1 MTKPKI
7 LIIDDDEEIRTQMK
21 WAVAAD
27 YQVALA
33 GDRKEAIERFREHRP
48 QVVLL
53 DLGLPPNPNDTTEGM
68 ASLAALLTLDRSAKI
83 IIISGQS
90 DRENAVRA
98 IGAGAYD
105 FLSKPLDVEQLRLL
119 LQRCV
124 FVSELER
131 DYRQLQDEERP
142 GMFEGILGSN
152 EKMEEVFKT
161 VGKVAKATVPVL
173 ILGESGT
180 GKEMIANAIHR
191 RSPFKN
197 KPFIAINCNAI
208 PENLIESELFGY
220 EKGSFTGANSQKI
233 GLIETAAG
241 GTLFLDEIGDLPP
254 PTQVKMLRFLQEKRI
269 QRVGGRQEIEVDARV
284 LAATHVD
291 LTAAIKEGRFR
302 EDLYFRLA
310 VVVCKLPP
318 LRDRGDDV
326 ILLAQDFLKNFGKQ
340 NGRENLSFDPQAL
353 KAIAR
358 YPWPG
363 NVRELQ
369 NRVQRAVIMADSRRI
384 TSEDLEI
391 VSSASAGETGIPF
404 NSGTRVDVSLAGG
417 LKEARETLERELVNQ
432 ALDRND
438 GNISAAAKD
447 LAVSRPTFYELMNK
461 LGISKEQA
469 D

>member
-1 MTKPKI
+1 MKPKI

-27 YQVALA
+27 YNVALA
-33 GDRKEAIERFREHRP
+33 GDRKEALERFREHRP

-53 DLGLPPNPNDTTEGM
+53 DLGLPPSPNDTTEGM
-68 ASLAALLTLDRSAKI
+68 ATLAALLTLDRSAKV

-90 DRENAVRA
+90 DRENAMRA

-105 FLSKPLDVEQLRLL
+105 FLSKPLDLEHLRLL

-161 VGKVAKATVPVL
+161 VGKVAKATAPVL

-191 RSPFKN
+191 RSAFKN

-254 PTQVKMLRFLQEKRI
+254 PVQVKLLRFLQEKRI
-269 QRVGGRQEIEVDARV
+269 QRVGGRQEIEVDTRV

-291 LTAAIKEGRFR
+291 LTTAIREGRFR

-310 VVVCKLPP
+310 VIVCKLPP

-326 ILLAQDFLKNFGKQ
+326 ILLARDFLQRFGKQ

-369 NRVQRAVIMADSRRI
+369 NRIQRAVIMADSRRI
-384 TSEDLEI
+384 SCEDLEI
-391 VSSASAGETGIPF
+391 DPSPGGGEAGIPV
-404 NSGTRVDVSLAGG
+404 NAGTKVDVSQAGG

-432 ALDRND
+432 AMDRND
-438 GNISAAAKD
+438 GNITAAAKD
-447 LAVSRPTFYELMNK
+447 LGISRPTFYELMNK
-461 LGISKEQA
+461 LGISKE
-469 D
+469 

>member
-33 GDRKEAIERFREHRP
+33 EDRKEAIERFSEHRP

-68 ASLAALLTLDRSAKI
+68 ATLAALLTLDRSAKI

-105 FLSKPLDVEQLRLL
+105 FLSKPLDVEQLRQL

-131 DYRQLQDEERP
+131 EYRQLQDEERP
-142 GMFEGILGSN
+142 GMFEGMLGSN
-152 EKMEEVFKT
+152 EKMEEVFKI
-161 VGKVAKATVPVL
+161 VGKVSKATAPVL

-191 RSPFKN
+191 RSPFSK
-197 KPFIAINCNAI
+197 KPFVAINCNAI

-254 PTQVKMLRFLQEKRI
+254 PMQVKMLRFLQEKRI
-269 QRVGGRQEIEVDARV
+269 QRVGGRQEIEVDVRV

-318 LRDRGDDV
+318 LRERGDDV
-326 ILLAQDFLKNFGKQ
+326 ILLAQDFLKRFGKQ
-340 NGRENLSFDPQAL
+340 NGRDNLSFDPQAL
-353 KAIAR
+353 KAISR

-369 NRVQRAVIMADSRRI
+369 NRIQRSVIMTDGRRI
-384 TSEDLEI
+384 TCEDLEI
-391 VSSASAGETGIPF
+391 PIGAGGGDTGTPMAAGTTGDVSS
-404 NSGTRVDVSLAGG
+404 AGG
-417 LKEARETLERELVNQ
+417 LKEARENVERELVNQ
-432 ALDRND
+432 ALERTD
-438 GNISAAAKD
+438 GNISAAAKE
-447 LAVSRPTFYELMNK
+447 LGVSRPTLYELMNK
-461 LGISKEQA
+461 LGITK

>member
-1 MTKPKI
+1 MKPKI
-7 LIIDDDEEIRTQMK
+7 LIVDDDEEIRTQMK

-27 YQVALA
+27 YHVALA
-33 GDRKEAIERFREHRP
+33 GDRQEAIEVFRAHGP

-53 DLGLPPNPNDTTEGM
+53 DLGLPPSPNDTSEGM
-68 ASLAALLTLDRSAKI
+68 ATLAALLTLDRSAKV

-105 FLSKPLDVEQLRLL
+105 FLSKPMDVEQLRLL

-142 GMFEGILGSN
+142 GMFEGILGSHP
-152 EKMEEVFKT
+152 KMDEVFKT
-161 VGKVAKATVPVL
+161 VGKVAKATAPVL

-180 GKEMIANAIHR
+180 GKEMVANAIHR

-220 EKGSFTGANSQKI
+220 EKGSFTGANTQKI

-254 PTQVKMLRFLQEKRI
+254 PVQVKMLRFLQEKRI
-269 QRVGGRQEIEVDARV
+269 QRVGGRHEIEVDVRV

-291 LTAAIKEGRFR
+291 LTKAIEQGRFR

-310 VVVCKLPP
+310 VVTCKLPP
-318 LRDRGDDV
+318 LRERGDDV
-326 ILLAQDFLKNFGKQ
+326 VLLAQDFLKRFGKQ

-369 NRVQRAVIMADSRRI
+369 NRIQRAVIMADNRRI
-384 TSEDLEI
+384 GCEDLEI
-391 VSSASAGETGIPF
+391 ENSTGSRDACPSST
-404 NSGTRVDVSLAGG
+404 VDAAQGGG
-417 LKEARETLERELVNQ
+417 LKEARETLERELVSQ
-432 ALDRND
+432 ALERND
-438 GNISAAAKD
+438 RNISAAAKE
-447 LAVSRPTFYELMNK
+447 LGVSRPTFYELMNK
-461 LGISKEQA
+461 LGISK

>member
-1 MTKPKI
+1 MKPKI

-21 WAVAAD
+21 WAVAAE
-27 YQVALA
+27 YNVALA

-68 ASLAALLTLDRSAKI
+68 ATLAALFTLDRSAKI
-83 IIISGQS
+83 IIVSGQS
-90 DRENAVRA
+90 DRENAMRA

-105 FLSKPLDVEQLRLL
+105 FLSKPLDLGQLHLL

-131 DYRQLQDEERP
+131 DYRQLKNEERP

-152 EKMEEVFKT
+152 EKMEEVFKI
-161 VGKVAKATVPVL
+161 VGKVAKASAPVL

-191 RSPFKN
+191 RSPFKD
-197 KPFIAINCNAI
+197 KPFVAINCNAI

-254 PTQVKMLRFLQEKRI
+254 PVQVKMLRFLQEKRI

-291 LTAAIKEGRFR
+291 LTNAIKEGRFR

-318 LRDRGDDV
+318 LRDRGEDI
-326 ILLAQDFLKNFGKQ
+326 ILLAKDFLMRFGKQ
-340 NGRENLSFDPQAL
+340 NGCDNLSFDSQAI
-353 KAIAR
+353 KAIASH
-358 YPWPG
+358 PWPG

-369 NRVQRAVIMADSRRI
+369 NRIQRAVIMADSRRI
-384 TSEDLEI
+384 SCEDLEI
-391 VSSASAGETGIPF
+391 VSVSVSKESGNSVNAGTK
-404 NSGTRVDVSLAGG
+404 VDVSQAGG

-432 ALDRND
+432 SLDRNE

-447 LAVSRPTFYELMNK
+447 LGISRPTFYELMNK
-461 LGISKEQA
+461 LGISK

>member
-1 MTKPKI
+1 MTKPRI
-7 LIIDDDEEIRTQMK
+7 LIIDDEEEIRTQMK

-27 YQVALA
+27 YDVALA
-33 GDRKEAIERFREHRP
+33 GDRVEAIKGFREHRP

-68 ASLAALLTLDRSAKI
+68 ATLAALLTLDRRAKI

-131 DYRQLQDEERP
+131 DYRQMQDEERP
-142 GMFEGILGSN
+142 GIFEGMLGSN

-161 VGKVAKATVPVL
+161 VGKVAKATAPVL

-191 RSPFKN
+191 RSPFMD
-197 KPFIAINCNAI
+197 KPFVAINCNAI

-220 EKGSFTGANSQKI
+220 EKGAFTGANSQKI

-254 PTQVKMLRFLQEKRI
+254 AMQVKMLRFLQEKRV
-269 QRVGGRQEIEVDARV
+269 QRVGGRQEIEVDVRV

-318 LRDRGDDV
+318 LRERGDDV
-326 ILLAQDFLKNFGKQ
+326 ILLAQDFLKRFGKQ
-340 NGRENLSFDPQAL
+340 NGHDDLAFDSEAL
-353 KAIAR
+353 KAIAS

-369 NRVQRAVIMADSRRI
+369 NRIQRSVIMADSRWI
-384 TSEDLEI
+384 TCGDLEI
-391 VSSASAGETGIPF
+391 PPATDIGESSMPSNAGIQ
-404 NSGTRVDVSLAGG
+404 VDVSPAAG
-417 LKEARETLERELVNQ
+417 LKEARESLERELVSQ
-432 ALDRND
+432 ALERTD
-438 GNISAAAKD
+438 GNISAAAKE
-447 LAVSRPTFYELMNK
+447 LGISRPTLYELMGK
-461 LGISKEQA
+461 LGISKE
-469 D
+469 

>member
-1 MTKPKI
+1 MKPKI

-27 YQVALA
+27 YHVALA
-33 GDRKEAIERFREHRP
+33 GDRLEAIEVFRTHGP

-53 DLGLPPNPNDTTEGM
+53 DLGLPPSPNDTSEGM
-68 ASLAALLTLDRSAKI
+68 ATLAALLTLDRSAKI

-90 DRENAVRA
+90 DRDNAVRA

-105 FLSKPLDVEQLRLL
+105 FLSKPMDVEQLRLL

-142 GMFEGILGSN
+142 GLFEGILGSHP
-152 EKMEEVFKT
+152 KMEEVFKI
-161 VGKVAKATVPVL
+161 VGKVAKATAPVL

-180 GKEMIANAIHR
+180 GKEMVANAIHR

-254 PTQVKMLRFLQEKRI
+254 PVQVKMLRFLQEKRI
-269 QRVGGRQEIEVDARV
+269 QRVGGRQEIEVDVRV

-291 LTAAIKEGRFR
+291 LTKAIEQGRFR

-310 VVVCKLPP
+310 VVTCKLPP
-318 LRDRGDDV
+318 LRERGDDV
-326 ILLAQDFLKNFGKQ
+326 VLLAQDFLKRFGKQ
-340 NGRENLSFDPQAL
+340 NGRENLSFEPQAL

-369 NRVQRAVIMADSRRI
+369 NRIQRAVIMADSRRI
-384 TSEDLEI
+384 CCEDLEI
-391 VSSASAGETGIPF
+391 ETSTGSRETGPSSTIDL
-404 NSGTRVDVSLAGG
+404 SQGGG
-417 LKEARETLERELVNQ
+417 LKEARETVERELVSQ
-432 ALDRND
+432 ALERNYR
-438 GNISAAAKD
+438 NVTAAARE
-447 LAVSRPTFYELMNK
+447 LGVSRPTFYELMNK
-461 LGISKEQA
+461 LGISK

>member
-1 MTKPKI
+1 MTKPRI

-27 YQVALA
+27 YQVAMA
-33 GDRKEAIERFREHRP
+33 GDRVEAIERFREHRP

-68 ASLAALLTLDRSAKI
+68 ATLAALLTLDRNAKI

-131 DYRQLQDEERP
+131 NYRQMQDEERP
-142 GMFEGILGSN
+142 GIFEGMLGSN
-152 EKMEEVFKT
+152 EKMEEVFRT
-161 VGKVAKATVPVL
+161 VGKVAKATAPVL

-191 RSPFKN
+191 RSPFKD
-197 KPFIAINCNAI
+197 KPFVAINCNAI

-254 PTQVKMLRFLQEKRI
+254 PMQVKMLRFLQEKRI
-269 QRVGGRQEIEVDARV
+269 QRVGGRQEIEVDVRV

-318 LRDRGDDV
+318 LRERGDDV
-326 ILLAQDFLKNFGKQ
+326 ILLAQDFLKRFGKQ
-340 NGRENLSFDPQAL
+340 NGRDNLAFDSQAL
-353 KAIAR
+353 KAIASH
-358 YPWPG
+358 PWPG

-369 NRVQRAVIMADSRRI
+369 NRIQRSVIMADSRWI
-384 TSEDLEI
+384 TCGDLEI
-391 VSSASAGETGIPF
+391 SPATDIGETSIPSNTGIK
-404 NSGTRVDVSLAGG
+404 VDISQAVG

-432 ALDRND
+432 ALERTD
-438 GNISAAAKD
+438 GNISAAAKE
-447 LAVSRPTFYELMNK
+447 LGVSRPTLYELMNK
-461 LGISKEQA
+461 LGITN

>member
-27 YQVALA
+27 YDVALA
-33 GDRKEAIERFREHRP
+33 GDRKQAIERFREHRP

-53 DLGLPPNPNDTTEGM
+53 DLGLPPSPNDTTEGM
-68 ASLAALLTLDRSAKI
+68 ATLAALLTLDRNAKI

-90 DRENAVRA
+90 DRENAMRA

-105 FLSKPLDVEQLRLL
+105 FLSKPLDLEHFRLL

-161 VGKVAKATVPVL
+161 VGKVAKATAPVL

-180 GKEMIANAIHR
+180 GKEMIATAIHR
-191 RSPFKN
+191 RSAFKD

-254 PTQVKMLRFLQEKRI
+254 PVQVKLLRFLQEKRI

-310 VVVCKLPP
+310 VIVCKLPP
-318 LRDRGDDV
+318 LRERGDDV
-326 ILLAQDFLKNFGKQ
+326 ILLARDFLQRFGKQ

-353 KAIAR
+353 KAIAC

-369 NRVQRAVIMADSRRI
+369 NRIQRAVIMADSRRI
-384 TSEDLEI
+384 SCEDLEI
-391 VSSASAGETGIPF
+391 APSPGGGEAGIPV
-404 NSGTRVDVSLAGG
+404 NAGTKVDASQSGG

-432 ALDRND
+432 ALERNE

-447 LAVSRPTFYELMNK
+447 LGVSRPTFYELMNK
-461 LGISKEQA
+461 LGISK

>member
-27 YQVALA
+27 YQVAMA
-33 GDRKEAIERFREHRP
+33 GDRMEAIERFREHRP

-68 ASLAALLTLDRSAKI
+68 ATLAALLTLDRSAKI

-105 FLSKPLDVEQLRLL
+105 FLSKPLDVEQLRML

-142 GMFEGILGSN
+142 GMFEGMLGSN
-152 EKMEEVFKT
+152 EKMEEVFRT
-161 VGKVAKATVPVL
+161 VGKVAKATAPVL

-191 RSPFKN
+191 RSPFSK
-197 KPFIAINCNAI
+197 KPFVAINCNAI

-254 PTQVKMLRFLQEKRI
+254 PMQVKMLRFLQEKRI
-269 QRVGGRQEIEVDARV
+269 QRVGGRQEIEVDVRV

-318 LRDRGDDV
+318 LRERGDDV
-326 ILLAQDFLKNFGKQ
+326 ILLAQDFLKRFGKQ
-340 NGRENLSFDPQAL
+340 NGRDNLAFNSQAL

-369 NRVQRAVIMADSRRI
+369 NRIQRSVIMADSRWI
-384 TSEDLEI
+384 TCEDLEI
-391 VSSASAGETGIPF
+391 ALASGMGEAPIPTNPGIK
-404 NSGTRVDVSLAGG
+404 VDLSQAGG
-417 LKEARETLERELVNQ
+417 LKEARETLERELVSQ
-432 ALDRND
+432 ALERTD
-438 GNISAAAKD
+438 GNISAAAKE
-447 LAVSRPTFYELMNK
+447 LGVSRPTLYELMNK
-461 LGISKEQA
+461 LGIAKG
-469 D
+469 

>member
-1 MTKPKI
+1 MTKPRI
-7 LIIDDDEEIRTQMK
+7 LIIDDEEEIRTQMK

-27 YQVALA
+27 YNVALA
-33 GDRKEAIERFREHRP
+33 GDRVEAIKCFREHRP

-68 ASLAALLTLDRSAKI
+68 ATLAALLTLDRRAKI

-131 DYRQLQDEERP
+131 DYRQMQDEERP
-142 GMFEGILGSN
+142 GMFEGMLGSN

-161 VGKVAKATVPVL
+161 VGKVAKATAPVL

-191 RSPFKN
+191 RSPFKD
-197 KPFIAINCNAI
+197 KPFVAINCNAI

-254 PTQVKMLRFLQEKRI
+254 PMQVKMLRFLQEKRI
-269 QRVGGRQEIEVDARV
+269 QRVGGRQEIEVDVRV

-291 LTAAIKEGRFR
+291 LAAAIKEGRFR

-318 LRDRGDDV
+318 LRERGDDI
-326 ILLAQDFLKNFGKQ
+326 ILLAQDFLKRFGNQ
-340 NGRENLSFDPQAL
+340 NGQDDLAFDSEAL
-353 KAIAR
+353 KAIAS

-369 NRVQRAVIMADSRRI
+369 NRIQRSVIMADSRWI
-384 TSEDLEI
+384 TCGDLEI
-391 VSSASAGETGIPF
+391 PPATGIGESSMPS
-404 NSGTRVDVSLAGG
+404 NAGIKVGISQSAG
-417 LKEARETLERELVNQ
+417 LKEARESLERELVNQ
-432 ALDRND
+432 ALERTD
-438 GNISAAAKD
+438 GNISAAAKE
-447 LAVSRPTFYELMNK
+447 LGISRPTLYELMNK
-461 LGISKEQA
+461 LGISKE
-469 D
+469 

>member
-1 MTKPKI
+1 MKPKI

-27 YQVALA
+27 YDVALA
-33 GDRKEAIERFREHRP
+33 GDRKQALERFREHRP
-48 QVVLL
+48 RVALL
-53 DLGLPPNPNDTTEGM
+53 DLGLPPSPNDTSEGM
-68 ASLAALLTLDRSAKI
+68 ATLAALLTLDRSAKV

-90 DRENAVRA
+90 DRDNAVRA

-105 FLSKPLDVEQLRLL
+105 FLSKPVDVEQLRLL
-119 LQRCV
+119 LQRCF

-131 DYRQLQDEERP
+131 DYRQLQDKEHP

-161 VGKVAKATVPVL
+161 VGKVAKASVPVL

-197 KPFIAINCNAI
+197 KPFVAINCNAI

-254 PTQVKMLRFLQEKRI
+254 PVQVKLLRFLQEKRI

-291 LTAAIKEGRFR
+291 LSAAIKERSFR

-310 VVVCKLPP
+310 VVVCKLPA

-326 ILLAQDFLKNFGKQ
+326 ILLAQDFLKRFGKQ
-340 NGRENLSFDPQAL
+340 NGREDLSFDPPAL
-353 KAIAR
+353 KAISR

-369 NRVQRAVIMADSRRI
+369 NRIQRSVIMADSRRI
-384 TSEDLEI
+384 TCEDLEI
-391 VSSASAGETGIPF
+391 PNGSSEGEAGTPF
-404 NSGTRVDVSLAGG
+404 TAGTTVDVSQAGG
-417 LKEARETLERELVNQ
+417 LKEAREALERELVNQ
-432 ALDRND
+432 ALERSD
-438 GNISAAAKD
+438 GNISAAAKE
-447 LAVSRPTFYELMNK
+447 LGVSRPTFYELMNK
-461 LGISKEQA
+461 LGISKG
-469 D
+469 

>member
-1 MTKPKI
+1 MTKPRI

-21 WAVAAD
+21 WAVAAE
-27 YQVALA
+27 YQVAMA
-33 GDRKEAIERFREHRP
+33 GNRKEAVERFREHRP

-68 ASLAALLTLDRSAKI
+68 ATLAALLTLDRSAKI

-105 FLSKPLDVEQLRLL
+105 FLSKPLDVEQLRQL

-131 DYRQLQDEERP
+131 EYRQLQDEERP

-161 VGKVAKATVPVL
+161 VGQVAKATAPVL

-197 KPFIAINCNAI
+197 KPFVAINCNAI

-220 EKGSFTGANSQKI
+220 EKGSFTGANTQKI

-254 PTQVKMLRFLQEKRI
+254 PVQVKMLRFLQEKRI
-269 QRVGGRQEIEVDARV
+269 QRVGGRQEIEVDVRV

-291 LTAAIKEGRFR
+291 LTDAIKDGRFR

-318 LRDRGDDV
+318 LRERGDDI
-326 ILLAQDFLKNFGKQ
+326 ILLAQDFLKRFGKQ

-358 YPWPG
+358 HPWPG

-369 NRVQRAVIMADSRRI
+369 NRIQRSVIMADGRRI
-384 TSEDLEI
+384 TCEDLEI
-391 VSSASAGETGIPF
+391 PSIADLADKGSPMAAGTA
-404 NSGTRVDVSLAGG
+404 VDLSLAGG
-417 LKEARETLERELVNQ
+417 LKEAREALERELVNQ
-432 ALDRND
+432 ALERTD
-438 GNISAAAKD
+438 GNISAAAKE
-447 LAVSRPTFYELMNK
+447 LGVSRPTFYELMNK
-461 LGISKEQA
+461 LGITK

>member
-1 MTKPKI
+1 MKPKI

-21 WAVAAD
+21 WALAAD
-27 YQVALA
+27 YEVALA
-33 GDRKEAIERFREHRP
+33 GDRQESIEVFRTHCP

-53 DLGLPPNPNDTTEGM
+53 DLGLPPSPNDITEGM
-68 ASLAALLTLDRSAKI
+68 ATLAALLTLDRSAKV

-105 FLSKPLDVEQLRLL
+105 FLSKPMDVAQLRLL

-124 FVSELER
+124 FVSALER

-152 EKMEEVFKT
+152 EKMEEVFRI
-161 VGKVAKATVPVL
+161 VGKVAKATAPVL

-180 GKEMIANAIHR
+180 GKEMVANAIHR

-197 KPFIAINCNAI
+197 KPFVAINCNAI

-220 EKGSFTGANSQKI
+220 EKGAFTGANTQKI

-254 PTQVKMLRFLQEKRI
+254 PVQVKMLRFLQEKRI

-291 LTAAIKEGRFR
+291 LGKAIEEGRFR

-318 LRDRGDDV
+318 LRERGDDV
-326 ILLAQDFLKNFGKQ
+326 ILLAQDFLKRFGKQ
-340 NGRENLSFDPQAL
+340 NGRENLSFEPQAL

-369 NRVQRAVIMADSRRI
+369 NRIQRAVIMADSRRI
-384 TSEDLEI
+384 RSEDLEI
-391 VSSASAGETGIPF
+391 ESVSGSREAGPPATDLSQG
-404 NSGTRVDVSLAGG
+404 GG
-417 LKEARETLERELVNQ
+417 LKEARETLERELVSQ
-432 ALDRND
+432 ALERND
-438 GNISAAAKD
+438 RNISASAKE
-447 LAVSRPTFYELMNK
+447 LGVSRPTFYELMNK
-461 LGISKEQA
+461 LGISK

>member
-1 MTKPKI
+1 MKPKI
-7 LIIDDDEEIRTQMK
+7 LIVDDDEEIRTQMK

-27 YQVALA
+27 YDVALA
-33 GDRKEAIERFREHRP
+33 GDRAEAIAAAQAHRP

-53 DLGLPPNPNDTTEGM
+53 DLGLPPSPNDTSEGM
-68 ASLAALLTLDRSAKI
+68 ATLAALLTLDRSAKI

-105 FLSKPLDVEQLRLL
+105 FLSKPMDLEQLRML
-119 LQRCV
+119 LQRCI

-152 EKMEEVFKT
+152 EKMEEVFRI
-161 VGKVAKATVPVL
+161 VGKVAKATAPVL

-180 GKEMIANAIHR
+180 GKEMVANAIHR

-197 KPFIAINCNAI
+197 KPFVAINRNAI

-220 EKGSFTGANSQKI
+220 EKGAFTGANSQKI

-254 PTQVKMLRFLQEKRI
+254 PMQVKMLRFLQEKRI
-269 QRVGGRQEIEVDARV
+269 QRIGGRQEIEVDVRV

-291 LTAAIKEGRFR
+291 LGKAIEDGRFR

-318 LRDRGDDV
+318 LRERGDDV
-326 ILLAQDFLKNFGKQ
+326 ILLAQDFLKRFGKQ
-340 NGRENLSFDPQAL
+340 NGRENLSFEPLAL

-369 NRVQRAVIMADSRRI
+369 NRIQRAVIMADSRRI
-384 TSEDLEI
+384 CSGDLELENAPG
-391 VSSASAGETGIPF
+391 SRAGSPPSTLDPAQG
-404 NSGTRVDVSLAGG
+404 GG
-417 LKEARETLERELVNQ
+417 LKEARETLERELVSQ
-432 ALDRND
+432 ALDRSD
-438 GNISAAAKD
+438 GNISAAAKE
-447 LAVSRPTFYELMNK
+447 LGVSRPTFYELMSK
-461 LGISKEQA
+461 LGITK

>member
-1 MTKPKI
+1 MKPKI

-27 YQVALA
+27 YNVALA
-33 GDRKEAIERFREHRP
+33 GDRKEAIERFREHGP

-68 ASLAALLTLDRSAKI
+68 ATLAALLTLDRNAKVI
-83 IIISGQS
+83 IVSGQS
-90 DRENAVRA
+90 DRDNAMRA

-105 FLSKPLDVEQLRLL
+105 FLSKPLDLEQLRLL

-161 VGKVAKATVPVL
+161 VGKVAKATAPVL

-180 GKEMIANAIHR
+180 GKEMVANAIHR

-254 PTQVKMLRFLQEKRI
+254 PVQVKMLRFLQEKRI

-291 LTAAIKEGRFR
+291 LTTAIKEGRFR

-318 LRDRGDDV
+318 LRERGDDV
-326 ILLAQDFLKNFGKQ
+326 ILLAQDFLKRFGKQ

-358 YPWPG
+358 HPWPG

-369 NRVQRAVIMADSRRI
+369 NRVQRAVIMADNRRI
-384 TSEDLEI
+384 TCEDLEI
-391 VSSASAGETGIPF
+391 ASASAAGEAGIPF
-404 NSGTRVDVSLAGG
+404 NAGTRVDVSQAGG

-432 ALDRND
+432 ALERND
-438 GNISAAAKD
+438 GNISAAAKE
-447 LAVSRPTFYELMNK
+447 LGVSRPTFYELMNK
-461 LGISKEQA
+461 LGISK

>member
-1 MTKPKI
+1 MKPKI

-21 WAVAAD
+21 WAVATE
-27 YQVALA
+27 YNVALA
-33 GDRKEAIERFREHRP
+33 GAREEAIERFREHRP

-68 ASLAALLTLDRSAKI
+68 ATLAALLSLDRNAKI
-83 IIISGQS
+83 IIVSGQS
-90 DRENAVRA
+90 DRENAMRA

-105 FLSKPLDVEQLRLL
+105 FLSKPLDLEQLHLL

-131 DYRQLQDEERP
+131 DYRQLKDEERP
-142 GMFEGILGSN
+142 GIFEGILGSN
-152 EKMEEVFKT
+152 EKMEEVFRI
-161 VGKVAKATVPVL
+161 VGKVAKATAPVL

-191 RSPFKN
+191 RSSVKD

-254 PTQVKMLRFLQEKRI
+254 PVQVKMLRFLQEKRI

-310 VVVCKLPP
+310 VVTCKLPP

-326 ILLAQDFLKNFGKQ
+326 ILLAQDFLKRFGKQ
-340 NGRENLSFDPQAL
+340 NGCESLSFDPQAL
-353 KAIAR
+353 RAIAR

-369 NRVQRAVIMADSRRI
+369 NRIQRAVIMADSRRI
-384 TSEDLEI
+384 SCEDLEI
-391 VSSASAGETGIPF
+391 GSTEASGEVGFPVNAGTK
-404 NSGTRVDVSLAGG
+404 VDISQAGG

-432 ALDRND
+432 ALERNE

-447 LAVSRPTFYELMNK
+447 LGISRPTFYELMNK
-461 LGISKEQA
+461 LGISK

>member
-27 YQVALA
+27 YDVALA
-33 GDRKEAIERFREHRP
+33 GDRREAIQCFREHRP

-68 ASLAALLTLDRSAKI
+68 STLAALLTLDRSAKI

-119 LQRCV
+119 LQRCF

-161 VGKVAKATVPVL
+161 VGKVAKATAPVL

-197 KPFIAINCNAI
+197 KPFVAINCNAI

-220 EKGSFTGANSQKI
+220 EKGSFTGANTQKI

-254 PTQVKMLRFLQEKRI
+254 PMQVKMLRFLQEKRI
-269 QRVGGRQEIEVDARV
+269 QRVGGRQEIEVDVRV

-291 LTAAIKEGRFR
+291 LTDAIKEGRFR

-318 LRDRGDDV
+318 LRERGDDI
-326 ILLAQDFLKNFGKQ
+326 ILLAQDFLKRFGKQ
-340 NGRENLSFDPQAL
+340 NGRENLAFDPQAL
-353 KAIAR
+353 KAIAS

-369 NRVQRAVIMADSRRI
+369 NRVQRAVIMADGRRI
-384 TSEDLEI
+384 TCEDLEI
-391 VSSASAGETGIPF
+391 PSITGVGDAAPPIAAGT
-404 NSGTRVDVSLAGG
+404 TVDVSLAGG
-417 LKEARETLERELVNQ
+417 LKEAREALERELVNQ
-432 ALDRND
+432 ALEKTD
-438 GNISAAAKD
+438 GNISAAAKE
-447 LAVSRPTFYELMNK
+447 LGVSRPTFYELMNK
-461 LGISKEQA
+461 LGISK

>member
-1 MTKPKI
+1 MKPKV

-21 WAVAAD
+21 WAVAAEYD
-27 YQVALA
+27 VALA
-33 GDRKEAIERFREHRP
+33 GDRVEALARFREQGP

-53 DLGLPPNPNDTTEGM
+53 DLGLPPSPNDTTEGM
-68 ASLAALLTLDRSAKI
+68 AVLAGLLALDRSTKV

-105 FLSKPLDVEQLRLL
+105 FLCKPVDVEQLRLL

-124 FVSELER
+124 FVSDLENE
-131 DYRQLQDEERP
+131 YRNLQNEARP
-142 GMFEGILGSN
+142 DMFEGILGRSA
-152 EKMEEVFKT
+152 KMQEVFKT
-161 VGKVAKATVPVL
+161 VEKVAKASAPIL

-197 KPFIAINCNAI
+197 KPFVAINCNAI

-220 EKGSFTGANSQKI
+220 EKGAFTGATSQRI

-254 PTQVKMLRFLQEKRI
+254 PVQVKLLRFLQEKRI
-269 QRVGGRQEIEVDARV
+269 QRVGGRKEIEVDARV

-291 LTAAIKEGRFR
+291 LTKAIAEGRFR

-310 VVVCKLPP
+310 VVVCKLPA
-318 LRDRGDDV
+318 LRERGEDV
-326 ILLAQDFLKNFGKQ
+326 VLLAKDFLDRFGKQ
-340 NGRENLSFDPQAL
+340 HGRDDLSFDPQAL
-353 KAIAR
+353 TAISRAS
-358 YPWPG
+358 WPG

-369 NRVQRAVIMADSRRI
+369 NRIHRAVIMADEGRI
-384 TSEDLEI
+384 SLEDLEL
-391 VSSASAGETGIPF
+391 AETRSEGPGI
-404 NSGTRVDVSLAGG
+404 GTPVGGAG
-417 LKEARETLERELVNQ
+417 LKEAREQVEREMLLQ
-432 ALDRND
+432 AFDRN
-438 GNISAAAKD
+438 GRNISATAKE
-447 LAVSRPTFYELMNK
+447 LGVSRPTIYELMNK
-461 LGISKEQA
+461 LGISKE
-469 D
+469 

>member
-1 MTKPKI
+1 MKPKI

-27 YQVALA
+27 YHVALA
-33 GDRKEAIERFREHRP
+33 GDRQEAIEVFRAHGP

-53 DLGLPPNPNDTTEGM
+53 DLGLPPSPNDTSEGM
-68 ASLAALLTLDRSAKI
+68 ATLAALLTLDRSAKV

-90 DRENAVRA
+90 DRDNAVRA

-105 FLSKPLDVEQLRLL
+105 FLSKPMDVEQLRLL

-142 GMFEGILGSN
+142 GMFEGILGSHP
-152 EKMEEVFKT
+152 KMEEVFKI
-161 VGKVAKATVPVL
+161 VGKVAKATAPVL

-220 EKGSFTGANSQKI
+220 EKGSFTGANTQKI

-241 GTLFLDEIGDLPP
+241 GTLFLDEIGDLPSP
-254 PTQVKMLRFLQEKRI
+254 VQVKMLRFLQEKRI
-269 QRVGGRQEIEVDARV
+269 QRVGGRQEIEVDVRV

-291 LTAAIKEGRFR
+291 LTKAIEQGRFR

-310 VVVCKLPP
+310 VVTCKLPP
-318 LRDRGDDV
+318 LRERGEDV
-326 ILLAQDFLKNFGKQ
+326 VLLAQDFLKRFGKQ
-340 NGRENLSFDPQAL
+340 NGRENLSFEPQAL

-369 NRVQRAVIMADSRRI
+369 NRIQRAVIMADSRRI
-384 TSEDLEI
+384 CCEDLEI
-391 VSSASAGETGIPF
+391 ENSTGSRETG
-404 NSGTRVDVSLAGG
+404 SLSTADLPQGGG
-417 LKEARETLERELVNQ
+417 LKEARELLERELVSQ
-432 ALDRND
+432 ALERNYR
-438 GNISAAAKD
+438 NVSAAAKE
-447 LAVSRPTFYELMNK
+447 LGVSRPTFYELMNK
-461 LGISKEQA
+461 LGISK

>member
-33 GDRKEAIERFREHRP
+33 GDRKEAIGHFREHRP

-68 ASLAALLTLDRSAKI
+68 ATLAALLTLDRSAKI

-152 EKMEEVFKT
+152 EKMEELFKT
-161 VGKVAKATVPVL
+161 VGKVAKATAPVL

-197 KPFIAINCNAI
+197 KPFVAINCNAI

-220 EKGSFTGANSQKI
+220 EKGSFTGANTQKI

-254 PTQVKMLRFLQEKRI
+254 PMQVKMLRFLQEKRI
-269 QRVGGRQEIEVDARV
+269 QRVGGRQEIEVDVRV

-291 LTAAIKEGRFR
+291 LTDAIKEGRFR

-318 LRDRGDDV
+318 LRERGDDV
-326 ILLAQDFLKNFGKQ
+326 ILLAQDFLKRFGKQ
-340 NGRENLSFDPQAL
+340 NRRDNLSFDPLAL
-353 KAIAR
+353 KAIAS

-369 NRVQRAVIMADSRRI
+369 NRIQRSVIMADGRRI
-384 TSEDLEI
+384 TCEDLEI
-391 VSSASAGETGIPF
+391 PSMAGDGATGT
-404 NSGTRVDVSLAGG
+404 SMAVGTTVGVSLAGG
-417 LKEARETLERELVNQ
+417 LKEAREALERELVNQ
-432 ALDRND
+432 ALERTD
-438 GNISAAAKD
+438 GNISAAAKE
-447 LAVSRPTFYELMNK
+447 LGVSRPTFYELMNK
-461 LGISKEQA
+461 LGITK

>member
-1 MTKPKI
+1 MKPKI

-27 YQVALA
+27 YNVALA
-33 GDRKEAIERFREHRP
+33 GDRKEALERFREHRP

-53 DLGLPPNPNDTTEGM
+53 DLGLPPSPNDTTEGM
-68 ASLAALLTLDRSAKI
+68 ATLAALLTLDRSAKV

-90 DRENAVRA
+90 DRENAMRA

-105 FLSKPLDVEQLRLL
+105 FLSKPLDLEHLRLL

-161 VGKVAKATVPVL
+161 VGKVAKATAPVL

-191 RSPFKN
+191 RSAFKN

-254 PTQVKMLRFLQEKRI
+254 PVQVKLLRFLQEKRI
-269 QRVGGRQEIEVDARV
+269 QRVGGRQEIEVDTRV

-291 LTAAIKEGRFR
+291 LTTAIKEGRFR

-310 VVVCKLPP
+310 VIVCKLPP
-318 LRDRGDDV
+318 LRERGDDV
-326 ILLAQDFLKNFGKQ
+326 ILLARDFLQRFGKQ

-369 NRVQRAVIMADSRRI
+369 NRIQRAVIMADSRRI
-384 TSEDLEI
+384 SCEDLEI
-391 VSSASAGETGIPF
+391 DPSPGGGEAGIPV
-404 NSGTRVDVSLAGG
+404 NAGTKVDVSQAGG

-432 ALDRND
+432 AMDRND
-438 GNISAAAKD
+438 GNITAAAKE
-447 LAVSRPTFYELMNK
+447 LGISRPTFYELMNK
-461 LGISKEQA
+461 LGISK

>member
-1 MTKPKI
+1 MMKPKI

-21 WAVAAD
+21 WAVAAE
-27 YQVALA
+27 YNVALA
-33 GDRKEAIERFREHRP
+33 GDRKEALERFREHHP

-68 ASLAALLTLDRSAKI
+68 ATLSALLTLDRSAKV

-90 DRENAVRA
+90 DRENAMRA

-105 FLSKPLDVEQLRLL
+105 FLSKPLDLEQLRLL

-152 EKMEEVFKT
+152 EKMEEVFRT
-161 VGKVAKATVPVL
+161 VGKVAKATAPVL

-197 KPFIAINCNAI
+197 KPFVAINCNAI

-220 EKGSFTGANSQKI
+220 EKGAFTGANTQKI

-254 PTQVKMLRFLQEKRI
+254 PVQVKMLRFLQEKRI

-326 ILLAQDFLKNFGKQ
+326 ILLSQDFLKRFGKQ

-369 NRVQRAVIMADSRRI
+369 NRIQRAVIMADSRRI
-384 TSEDLEI
+384 TCEDLEI
-391 VSSASAGETGIPF
+391 ATVSGVGEPGITF
-404 NSGTRVDVSLAGG
+404 NPGTTVDVSQAGG
-417 LKEARETLERELVNQ
+417 LKEARETLERELVSQ
-432 ALDRND
+432 ALERND
-438 GNISAAAKD
+438 RNISAAAKE
-447 LAVSRPTFYELMNK
+447 LGVSRPTFYELMNK
-461 LGISKEQA
+461 LGISKE
-469 D
+469 